1 MSALGNR
8 RRIQRKVSPVL
19 EQVLAVSQTDSTVEL
34 RMDIRQNWMEERLV
48 WNKDEYNGSE
58 YIHLSSDELW
68 NPEIVLYNNID
79 GKFMPSLAET
89 KARVD
94 WSGKVTWNPL
104 SIYKAHCDLR
114 VKQFPYDIQV
124 PFSSLPG
131 RAI

>member
-1 MSALGNR
+1 
-8 RRIQRKVSPVL
+8 
-19 EQVLAVSQTDSTVEL
+19 
-34 RMDIRQNWMEERLV
+34 MDIRQTWMEERLV
-48 WNKDEYNGSE
+48 WNKDEYGGSE
-58 YIHLSSDELW
+58 YIHVSSEELW

-79 GKFMPSLAET
+79 GMFMPSLAET

-124 PFSSLPG
+124 ENNKKHFSLYCSIRRVLSCLNHG
-131 RAI
+131 YTKKKS